1 MHFLTPTQTFEKLLI
16 KVSKISVSEERVDN
30 TQIAKIVEEIG
41 KKVYSLLVTIGSIAK
56 FGENHRYAIEVLS
69 QRLKSI
75 A

>member
-1 MHFLTPTQTFEKLLI
+1 MT
-16 KVSKISVSEERVDN
+16 
-30 TQIAKIVEEIG
+30 TQIAKIVQEIG

-69 QRLKSI
+69 QSSKST